1 MKVIN
6 MIPYGTRLGFH
17 EDGVASTVARI
28 DYKFPQCVCYENSEG
43 GGVLAMMERE
53 ISMMVT
59 ENKANTLTSTDYKGA
74 QVICHERF
82 LYDRE
87 SSGRQQGTD

>member
-1 MKVIN
+1 
-6 MIPYGTRLGFH
+6 
-17 EDGVASTVARI
+17 
-28 DYKFPQCVCYENSEG
+28 
-43 GGVLAMMERE
+43 MMERE

-82 LYDRE
+82 LHDRE

>member
-1 MKVIN
+1 MTANDFKDPGI
-6 MIPYGTRLGFH
+6 
-17 EDGVASTVARI
+17 VAYCTEPI
-28 DYKFPQCVCYENSEG
+28 IHM

-82 LYDRE
+82 LHDRE